1 MEKDNPEIITSN
13 LFLAEKFFEINY
25 FYNIINY

>member
-13 LFLAEKFFEINY
+13 LFLAEIFFEIKY
-25 FYNIINY
+25 FYILFL